1 MLRQS
6 SLKQHNVVGG
16 RSAPIILLLTPVRIF
31 GKSLGMQTRLRIFRL
46 PMYVL
51 AVVPLTSH
59 GVLVWTVG
67 IDDQDWPLGD
77 GGGANA
83 SFVQENGAI
92 SPLPGS
98 PTSTEVPQGA
108 DNDYY
113 FAGSYTTVIASNGAY
128 APVGAVAVNE
138 EAAER
143 AFAAADNDLRYHF
156 NLPTSLDAN
165 SVLSIT
171 YDALNLDDPNATNTD
186 PRYGIE
192 LYFNNVLVQPQNIIR
207 PAQIDVDFTS
217 AEFSLASVNAQ
228 TGPGFDNIVSLR
240 GINYNAQG
248 GGNWMGIDYVRLD
261 SRQIPE
267 PSTALM
273 FLLGATGLI
282 PFFRRRRR

>member
-1 MLRQS
+1 M
-6 SLKQHNVVGG
+6 
-16 RSAPIILLLTPVRIF
+16 
-31 GKSLGMQTRLRIFRL
+31 
-46 PMYVL
+46 
-51 AVVPLTSH
+51 
-59 GVLVWTVG
+59 
-67 IDDQDWPLGD
+67 
-77 GGGANA
+77 
-83 SFVQENGAI
+83 
-92 SPLPGS
+92 
-98 PTSTEVPQGA
+98 PQGA

-128 APVGAVAVNE
+128 APVGAVGVNE

-143 AFAAADNDLRYHF
+143 AFAGGDNDLRYHF

-171 YDALNLDDPNATNTD
+171 YDALNLDDPTATNTD

-207 PAQIDVDFTS
+207 APQLNVDFTS

-240 GINYNAQG
+240 GISYNAQG

-273 FLLGATGLI
+273 FLAGATGLI